1 MVGGVPQALARAQ
14 REIGL
19 ESVSMAFT
27 QTRFGYEADRILAPT
42 SIGRL
47 ELERRR
53 WAFLARALRDFDVFH
68 FNAGSSLA
76 PHSEPRSN
84 PTARQRVYDWYA
96 SVLELR
102 DLPLMRRLGKAIFVT
117 FQGSDVRQADVF
129 RERFP
134 VTYASELQPN
144 AASDK
149 RKRRTIALFDRYAD
163 GLYAAT
169 PDLLHIL
176 PDRAE
181 LLPDVTVDL
190 RDWRPARGTDNE
202 RPLVVHAP
210 SDRIIKGTR
219 HVEAAVDRLRSDG
232 VEFEFQ
238 IVEGRTRTD
247 ARRTY
252 ERADILVEQMLLGW
266 YSVLGV
272 ELMALGKPVVT
283 YIRPEDLALVSPRMR
298 DELPVIPAGPE
309 TLYTVLKEWLTTRR
323 QELTAVGHRSRAYV
337 ERWHDPLDAAART
350 RTAYERAT
358 GRSRTM

>member
-19 ESVSMAFT
+19 ESVSMAFS

-42 SIGRL
+42 AIGRL

-76 PHSEPRSN
+76 PHCEPRRN
-84 PTARQRVYDWYA
+84 PTARQRAYDWYA

-129 RERFP
+129 RKRFP
-134 VTYASELQPN
+134 VTYASELEPN
-144 AASDK
+144 AASDE

-176 PDRAE
+176 P
-181 LLPDVTVDL
+181 
-190 RDWRPARGTDNE
+190 G
-202 RPLVVHAP
+202 P
-210 SDRIIKGTR
+210 SG
-219 HVEAAVDRLRSDG
+219 
-232 VEFEFQ
+232 
-238 IVEGRTRTD
+238 
-247 ARRTY
+247 
-252 ERADILVEQMLLGW
+252 
-266 YSVLGV
+266 
-272 ELMALGKPVVT
+272 
-283 YIRPEDLALVSPRMR
+283 
-298 DELPVIPAGPE
+298 
-309 TLYTVLKEWLTTRR
+309 
-323 QELTAVGHRSRAYV
+323 
-337 ERWHDPLDAAART
+337 
-350 RTAYERAT
+350 AT
-358 GRSRTM
+358 P

>member
-14 REIGL
+14 REMGL
-19 ESVSMAFT
+19 ESVSMAFS
-27 QTRFGYEADRILAPT
+27 QTRFGYEADLILAPT
-42 SIGRL
+42 SISRL

-76 PHSEPRSN
+76 PHSDPRRS
-84 PTARQRVYDWYA
+84 PTARQRAYDWYA

-144 AASDK
+144 AASDD

-190 RDWRPARGTDNE
+190 RDWRPVRDTQRTTAR
-202 RPLVVHAP
+202 RPCAQ
-210 SDRIIKGTR
+210 
-219 HVEAAVDRLRSDG
+219 RSDHQG
-232 VEFEFQ
+232 NALRRSSRRATSLGRDRVELESSK
-238 IVEGRTRTD
+238 VGLGRCAPDVRAGRPPRRTD
-247 ARRTY
+247 A
-252 ERADILVEQMLLGW
+252 VGW

-272 ELMALGKPVVT
+272 ELMALGKPVMRT
-283 YIRPEDLALVSPRMR
+283 SRRPRF
-298 DELPVIPAGPE
+298 GF
-309 TLYTVLKEWLTTRR
+309 TT
-323 QELTAVGHRSRAYV
+323 
-337 ERWHDPLDAAART
+337 DAR
-350 RTAYERAT
+350 
-358 GRSRTM
+358 